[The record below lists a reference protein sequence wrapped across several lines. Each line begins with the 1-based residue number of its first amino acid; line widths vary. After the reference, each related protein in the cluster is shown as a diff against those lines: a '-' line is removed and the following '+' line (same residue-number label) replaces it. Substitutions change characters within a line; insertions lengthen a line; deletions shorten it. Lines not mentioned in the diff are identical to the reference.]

1 MKLLIKEYL
10 ASLRER
16 DELDAVLP
24 DLLSELGF
32 HILSRP
38 AVGTRQYGVDF
49 AAVGLKES
57 GQRCVYLFSIK
68 GGDLTRATWNGSQQ
82 ALRPSLEEILDVY
95 LGSRIPK
102 QYEELP
108 VVIVLCCGGE
118 IVQNVEAEVHGFIKK
133 ASSKNEDVSFEV
145 WTGDYLAELV
155 LSGALGPELMPEQ
168 LRSLFRKSVSLL
180 DEPDAAVEYYLRFVL
195 TLIAETG
202 PKQKDRIR
210 TARQINLCQW
220 ILFVWARSIG
230 NLEAAYRCSE
240 LSILNLWPF
249 AVSLLDG
256 KTAQAKAMH
265 RAIDGLVNLY
275 LMVSRAY
282 VEKIL
287 PHAENQHGLSSA
299 VRSSE
304 PIDVTRR
311 LFDALGRL
319 ALCGIWFAHLERMGN
334 GTEDTREFGKAV
346 ENGLIHLIN
355 NNPTV
360 RLPLEDRHSTDID
373 LACFFL
379 YSRRRVDAIGS
390 WVNEVA
396 RACAI
401 ATSQNDRYPCCLR
414 EYDELLEHP
423 QRHDGYREH
432 ATRASILYPT
442 LAFWAW
448 RSNDSE
454 SLHLLS
460 DMIEHRY
467 AHTTFQLWLPGP
479 DSEPSW
485 YVDEG
490 PHGYALTDI
499 VIDSS
504 GTALVNRVAEELAQ
518 AMPLESMSV
527 MRFNLWPL
535 LLVAC
540 RHYRHPVSPQF
551 WPLESVRSE
560 DRKEPVSGNDNDTN

>member
-32 HILSRP
+32 RILSRP

-49 AAVGLKES
+49 AAVGPNEN
-57 GQRCVYLFSIK
+57 GQRSVYLFSIK
-68 GGDLTRATWNGSQQ
+68 GGDLTRATWNGTQQ

-95 LGSRIPK
+95 LGSRVPK
-102 QYEELP
+102 QYEALP

-118 IVQNVEAEVHGFIKK
+118 IVQNVEAEVYGFIDK
-133 ASSKNEDVSFEV
+133 ATQRNENVSFEV
-145 WTGDYLAELV
+145 WTGDRLAELI

-168 LRSLFRKSVSLL
+168 SRSLFRKSIALL
-180 DEPDAAVEYYLRFVL
+180 DEPDAAVEYYHRFVL
-195 TLIAETG
+195 ALFAGTG

-210 TARQINLCQW
+210 VARQITLCQW
-220 ILFVWARSIG
+220 ILFVWARSID

-240 LSILNLWPF
+240 LSVLNLWPF
-249 AVSLLDG
+249 ASSLLGG
-256 KTAQAKAMH
+256 KTAQSNAMH
-265 RAIDGLVNLY
+265 RAVDGLVNLY

-287 PHAENQHGLSSA
+287 PHTEIQHGLSSA
-299 VRSSE
+299 VRSFE

-319 ALCGIWFAHLERMGN
+319 ALCGIWFAHLERLGD
-334 GTEDTREFGKAV
+334 GTQKTREFGQAV
-346 ENGLIHLIN
+346 ENGVIHLIN
-355 NNPTV
+355 NNPTL
-360 RLPLEDRHSTDID
+360 RLPLEDRHSTDIN

-379 YSRRRVDAIGS
+379 YSRRRIDVVGS
-390 WVNEVA
+390 WINEIAKSCAVA
-396 RACAI
+396 TA
-401 ATSQNDRYPCCLR
+401 QNDRYPCCLQ
-414 EYDELLEHP
+414 EYDELLAHP
-423 QRHDGYREH
+423 RSDEGYREQ

-448 RSNDSE
+448 RCDDSE
-454 SLHLLS
+454 GLHLLS
-460 DMIEHRY
+460 DMIEHCY
-467 AHTTFQLWLPGP
+467 AHTTLQLWFPSP

-485 YVDEG
+485 YVDDE

-504 GTALVNRVAEELAQ
+504 GAELVGRITEELAH

-527 MRFNLWPL
+527 TRFNLWPL

-540 RHYRHPVSPQF
+540 RHYRHPVPPQF
-551 WPLESVRSE
+551 WPLETVRGGNGQ
-560 DRKEPVSGNDNDTN
+560 EPTSGNESDTD